1 MESSTETEELGTV
14 TVPLTTAREEEEPTR
29 NSQLQQGFYS
39 LNAIYL
45 YICNWPDYKTGIL

>member
-29 NSQLQQGFYS
+29 NSQLQQV
-39 LNAIYL
+39 NNIQRV
-45 YICNWPDYKTGIL
+45 KTLL